1 MVGQKER
8 EKEGIKEKMWKA
20 ERFETSTIKFDINN

>member
-20 ERFETSTIKFDINN
+20 EGFETTDINY